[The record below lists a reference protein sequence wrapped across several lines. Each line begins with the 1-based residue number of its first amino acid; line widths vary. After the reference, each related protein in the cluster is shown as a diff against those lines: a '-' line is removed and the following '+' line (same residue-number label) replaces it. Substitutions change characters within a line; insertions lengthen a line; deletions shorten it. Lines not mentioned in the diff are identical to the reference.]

1 MKGFKGFFKSKGS
14 QKRPD
19 ENRESWASSGSYAGP
34 SQSDLGERSWED
46 GDSND
51 QPPSYSSLEPAPSSA
66 GPSDSKAPSNP
77 YDSKALVNPFDS
89 PENVIAETHVPERL
103 QKYSNGEDPFAFLSY
118 FDTVFVIDDSGSM
131 SGKSWEEVAGV
142 LRAITPICTTHDK
155 DGIDLYFLNHQSKAK
170 NTPEGKAPYGYY
182 NIETPEEIT
191 EIFDKVKP
199 NGMTPTG
206 SRLRSI
212 LRPYVGGLPTPKDKS
227 RDIDDVKPINII
239 VITDGEPS
247 DDPDSVIRKYA
258 IDLDKLDA
266 PVHQVGIQFFQVG
279 NAPGAA
285 QALQRLDNL
294 FGPASQVRDM
304 VDTVSWDASPL
315 RPFRPKTLSADTILK
330 VVLGAVI
337 RRLDKLPAV
346 KNV

>member
-1 MKGFKGFFKSKGS
+1 MRRLFGSFKGKGS
-14 QKRPD
+14 QKRPN

-34 SQSDLGERSWED
+34 SQSVLREPSWED
-46 GDSND
+46 GDSI
-51 QPPSYSSLEPAPSSA
+51 
-66 GPSDSKAPSNP
+66 
-77 YDSKALVNPFDS
+77 NPFDS
-89 PENVIAETHVPERL
+89 PDDVIAEPHVPERL

-155 DGIDLYFLNHQSKAK
+155 DGIDLYFLNHQSKTK

-191 EIFDKVKP
+191 EIFNKVKP

-212 LRPYVGGLPTPKDKS
+212 LRPYVGGLPTPKEKS
-227 RDIDDVKPINII
+227 RNIDDVKPINII

-279 NAPGAA
+279 NVPKAA
-285 QALQRLDNL
+285 EALQHLDNL
-294 FGPASQVRDM
+294 FGSASQVRDM
-304 VDTVSWDASPL
+304 VDTVSWDANPL

-337 RRLDKLPAV
+337 RRLDKLPTV

>member
-1 MKGFKGFFKSKGS
+1 MRSFFGSLKGKGS
-14 QKRPD
+14 KKRPN
-19 ENRESWASSGSYAGP
+19 ENRESWASSYSNAGP
-34 SQSDLGERSWED
+34 SQSVLQERSWED

-51 QPPSYSSLEPAPSSA
+51 LPPSYSSLEPAPSSA

-77 YDSKALVNPFDS
+77 YDSKAPVNPFDS
-89 PENVIAETHVPERL
+89 PEDVIAEPHVPERL
-103 QKYSNGEDPFAFLSY
+103 QKYSNDEDPFAFLSY

-131 SGKSWEEVAGV
+131 TGKSWEEVAGV
-142 LRAITPICTTHDK
+142 LRAITPICTAHDK

-182 NIETPEEIT
+182 NIETPEEIA
-191 EIFDKVKP
+191 EIFHKVKP

-212 LRPYVGGLPTPKDKS
+212 LRPYVGGLPTPKEKS
-227 RDIDDVKPINII
+227 RNIDDVKPINII

-247 DDPDSVIRKYA
+247 DDPNPVIEKYA
-258 IDLDKLDA
+258 KDLDKLDA

-279 NAPGAA
+279 NVAKAA
-285 QALQRLDNL
+285 EALQSLDD
-294 FGPASQVRDM
+294 FAKSFRDM
-304 VDTVSWDASPL
+304 VDTVSWDANPS

-330 VVLGAVI
+330 IVLGAVI
-337 RRLDKLPAV
+337 RRLDKLPTV
-346 KNV
+346 KKA